1 MSEVQIDAAAF
12 HRRAKR
18 LLESLK
24 SGRSA
29 SGQSFDSVLVIQGRS
44 DEKNPYTKTIATQM
58 WLLGYE
64 FPNTMMLATKSKL
77 YVVASLKKAKILE
90 AIPSVPDG
98 VSLEILVHGKEA
110 DKNKEMFGK
119 LVSILKSSGSTIGMV
134 SKETTGGKF
143 VDEWVAE
150 FAASKPSFTEADFG
164 PVLSRV
170 LAVKDD
176 SEIKYE
182 KTASGLC
189 TAVMRDYFIDEMADT
204 FDQEK
209 SITNEKMADR
219 IAAVL
224 SSDKLAKKLF
234 SKVPML
240 DMAEWSAQPLVL
252 SGGQYDLSHDAE
264 SSTALLHAGTV
275 VCTLSMRYFM
285 YNATIS
291 RTFMIDPSPDQDKNY
306 SFLLELQKKMLG
318 WMTPGESM
326 GAVQAKAAKYV
337 QDQRPDLTGNFVADC
352 GGVTGIEMRDGV
364 HTIAPGN
371 SELLQANMVIA
382 LRVGL
387 QDLINAKATDKLSKT
402 YAYQLIDTVVVKE
415 GDAAAEVLTSC
426 SKEPN
431 DVSFFFNEEDTTTG
445 AKPDVKR
452 EAKAD
457 TKREGNGAGA
467 RPSTRKSA
475 ILPSKFRSEEK
486 DDESTTRKRREHQK
500 ELLSRLLVEGR
511 RRFAGEEGD
520 DGEETRV
527 VKKFESYKRETA
539 LPREVRNCKILVD
552 ERADSIVLPI
562 YGMAVPFHIS
572 TLKNISRNDEGEYV
586 YLRLN
591 LVSPGQGVGK
601 KDGLPVEDPGN
612 TFVRSLTFRS
622 TDIARMNEIYQSIT
636 ALKRDQI
643 KRETEKAQ
651 LADIV
656 QQDRLMPTVGQRPAR
671 LPDVFMRPV
680 AEGKRFPSALE
691 IHSNGLRY
699 MAAGRGAGSAVDILF
714 NNIRHLFFQPCDNE
728 LLVLIH
734 VHLRNPIMLGKKKIQ
749 DIQFYREASDASFD
763 ETGNR
768 RRRIRYGDE
777 DEIEAEQEE
786 RRRRRQL
793 NKEFKEFAGKIA
805 EASNHEVEVDTPFR
819 EVSFNGVPARSNVL
833 LQPTVDCLVHLSDTP
848 FFIITVADVEIV
860 HLERVQFGLKNF
872 DMVFVFKE
880 FKRAPVHVN
889 TVPMTQLDNVKE
901 WLDSVNLPYTE
912 GPVNLNWAQIMK
924 TINKDPAGFY
934 EDGGWSFLAQDS
946 DAEADES
953 EEEESEFTVSEDE
966 FEESESESS
975 EESEFGTE
983 SDDSDDGG
991 DDGDDSGEDWD
1002 ALEAKA
1008 IAYDEKRT
1016 HPAESPPNRAPAKRA
1031 RKK

>member
-1 MSEVQIDAAAF
+1 MSEVQIDAEAF
-12 HRRAKR
+12 HRRARR
-18 LLESLK
+18 LLDSIK
-24 SGRSA
+24 SGKTA
-29 SGQSFDSVLVIQGRS
+29 AGETFDSLLVIQGRS

-64 FPNTMMLATKSKL
+64 FPNTLMLATKAKL
-77 YVVASLKKAKILE
+77 YVVASPKKAKILE
-90 AIPSVPDG
+90 AIQSTSDG
-98 VSLEILVHGKEA
+98 VSLEILVYGKEA
-110 DKNKEMFGK
+110 DKNKDMFNG
-119 LVSILKSSGSTIGMV
+119 LISTLQSSGRTIGTI
-134 SKETTGGKF
+134 SNDTTGGKF
-143 VDEWVAE
+143 VDEWLAA
-150 FAASKPSFTEADFG
+150 FAPSKASFSEADFG
-164 PVLSRV
+164 PTLSRV
-170 LAVKDD
+170 LATKEE

-182 KTASGLC
+182 KTASSLC
-189 TAVMRDYFIDEMADT
+189 SAVMRDYFIEEMAST

-219 IAAVL
+219 VAAVL
-224 SSDKLAKKLF
+224 TNDKLAKRLF

-240 DMAEWSAQPLVL
+240 DMAEWSAQPLVM
-252 SGGQYDLSHDAE
+252 SGGQYDLSPDAE
-264 SSTALLHAGTV
+264 SSTAQLHAGTV

-291 RTFMIDPSPDQDKNY
+291 RTFMIDPSPEQDKNY
-306 SFLLELQKKMLG
+306 SFLLELQKQVLG
-318 WMTPGESM
+318 WMKPGESM
-326 GAVQAKAAKYV
+326 DSLYAKAANHVKEK
-337 QDQRPDLTGNFVADC
+337 RPDLVGNFVADC
-352 GGVTGIEMRDGV
+352 GSVTGIEMSDGI
-364 HTIAPGN
+364 HTIAPG
-371 SELLQANMVIA
+371 STGTLKASMVVA

-387 QDLINAKATDKLSKT
+387 QNMTNAKATDNLAKT
-402 YAYQLIDTVVVKE
+402 YAYQLIDTVVVK
-415 GDAAAEVLTSC
+415 DDSTPDVLTSC

-431 DVSFFFNEEDTTTG
+431 DVSFFFNDDEPAPSGKKDAERK
-445 AKPDVKR
+445 AKPEVTR
-452 EAKAD
+452 E
-457 TKREGNGAGA
+457 ENGSAA
-467 RPSTRKSA
+467 RPATRKSA
-475 ILPSKFRSEEK
+475 ILPSKFRSEER
-486 DDESTTRKRREHQK
+486 DDESSTRKQREHQK
-500 ELLSRLLVEGR
+500 ELLNRLNAEGR

-520 DGEETRV
+520 DGEEMRV

-539 LPREVRNCKILVD
+539 LPREARSCKILVD
-552 ERADSIVLPI
+552 ENADTLILPI

-572 TLKNISRNDEGEYV
+572 TLKNISKNDEGEYV

-601 KDGLPVEDPGN
+601 KDGLPVDDPGN
-612 TFVRSLTFRS
+612 TFLRSLTFRS
-622 TDIARMNEIYQSIT
+622 TDVGRMNEIYQSIT
-636 ALKRDQI
+636 ALKRDQV

-651 LADIV
+651 MADIV
-656 QQDRLMPTVGQRPAR
+656 QQDRLTVTAGLRPTR

-699 MAAGRGAGSAVDILF
+699 MAAGRGASSAVDILF
-714 NNIRHLFFQPCDNE
+714 NNIRHLFFQPCENE

-805 EASNHEVEVDTPFR
+805 EASRHEVEVDTPFR
-819 EVSFNGVPARSNVL
+819 ELAFNGVPARSNVL

-848 FFIITVADVEIV
+848 FFITTVADVELV

-872 DMVFVFKE
+872 DTVFVFKD

-889 TVPMTQLDNVKE
+889 TVPMTQLDNVKG
-901 WLDSVNLPYTE
+901 WLNSVNLPFTE
-912 GPVNLNWAQIMK
+912 GPVNLNWTQIMK

-934 EDGGWSFLAQDS
+934 EDGGWAFLALDS
-946 DAEADES
+946 DAEGDDS
-953 EEEESEFTVSEDE
+953 EEEESEFSVSEDE

-975 EESEFGTE
+975 GGSDFGTE
-983 SDDSDDGG
+983 SDDSEGG
-991 DDGDDSGEDWD
+991 DDDEESGEDWD
-1002 ALEAKA
+1002 ELEAKA
-1008 IAYDEKRT
+1008 VAYDEKRT
-1016 HPAESPPNRAPAKRA
+1016 HPAESPPDRSSAKRA
-1031 RKK
+1031 RKR

>member
-1 MSEVQIDAAAF
+1 
-12 HRRAKR
+12 
-18 LLESLK
+18 
-24 SGRSA
+24 
-29 SGQSFDSVLVIQGRS
+29 
-44 DEKNPYTKTIATQM
+44 
-58 WLLGYE
+58 
-64 FPNTMMLATKSKL
+64 
-77 YVVASLKKAKILE
+77 
-90 AIPSVPDG
+90 
-98 VSLEILVHGKEA
+98 
-110 DKNKEMFGK
+110 
-119 LVSILKSSGSTIGMV
+119 
-134 SKETTGGKF
+134 
-143 VDEWVAE
+143 
-150 FAASKPSFTEADFG
+150 
-164 PVLSRV
+164 
-170 LAVKDD
+170 
-176 SEIKYE
+176 
-182 KTASGLC
+182 
-189 TAVMRDYFIDEMADT
+189 
-204 FDQEK
+204 
-209 SITNEKMADR
+209 
-219 IAAVL
+219 
-224 SSDKLAKKLF
+224 
-234 SKVPML
+234 
-240 DMAEWSAQPLVL
+240 
-252 SGGQYDLSHDAE
+252 
-264 SSTALLHAGTV
+264 
-275 VCTLSMRYFM
+275 
-285 YNATIS
+285 
-291 RTFMIDPSPDQDKNY
+291 
-306 SFLLELQKKMLG
+306 MLG
-318 WMTPGESM
+318 WMRPGESM
-326 GAVQAKAAKYV
+326 GALYVRAANHVKE
-337 QDQRPDLTGNFVADC
+337 QRPDLAANFVADC
-352 GGVTGIEMRDGV
+352 GGTTGIEMRDGT
-364 HTIAPGN
+364 HTIAQGN
-371 SELLQANMVIA
+371 AELLQANMVVV

-387 QDLINAKATDKLSKT
+387 QDLVNAKAADKLSKT
-402 YAYQLIDTVVVKE
+402 YAYQLIDTVLVKD
-415 GDAAAEVLTSC
+415 GDVPAEVLTSC

-431 DVSFFFNEEDTTTG
+431 DVSFFFNDDEAAPS
-445 AKPDVKR
+445 AKPDAKR
-452 EAKAD
+452 DAKAD
-457 TKREGNGAGA
+457 AKRDSNGAAA

-486 DDESTTRKRREHQK
+486 GDESTARKRREHQK
-500 ELLSRLLVEGR
+500 ELLSRLLAEGR

-552 ERADSIVLPI
+552 ERADSIILPI
-562 YGMAVPFHIS
+562 YGMAVPFHVS

-591 LVSPGQGVGK
+591 LVSPGQGAGK

-622 TDIARMNEIYQSIT
+622 TDIVRMNEIYQSIT
-636 ALKRDQI
+636 ALKRDQV

-656 QQDRLMPTVGQRPAR
+656 QQDRLMPTVGLRPAR

-819 EVSFNGVPARSNVL
+819 EVAFNGVPARSNVL

-966 FEESESESS
+966 FEESESASS
-975 EESEFGTE
+975 AESEFGTE
-983 SDDSDDGG
+983 SDDSDAG
-991 DDGDDSGEDWD
+991 DDDEESGEEWD

-1008 IAYDEKRT
+1008 IADDQKRA
-1016 HPAESPPNRAPAKRA
+1016 HPAESPPSRAPAKRP

>member
-18 LLESLK
+18 LLDSL
-24 SGRSA
+24 
-29 SGQSFDSVLVIQGRS
+29 
-44 DEKNPYTKTIATQM
+44 EM

-64 FPNTMMLATKSKL
+64 FPNTMMLMTKSKL
-77 YVVASLKKAKILE
+77 YIVASPKKAKILE
-90 AIPSVPDG
+90 IIQDTPDS

-110 DKNKEMFGK
+110 DKNKAMFGK
-119 LVSILKSSGSTIGMV
+119 LVSALKSSGSTIGMIFN
-134 SKETTGGKF
+134 ENTGGKF
-143 VDEWVAE
+143 VDEWTAE
-150 FAASKPSFTEADFG
+150 FAASKSSFTEADFG

-170 LAVKDD
+170 LAVKEDG
-176 SEIKYE
+176 EIKYE

-189 TAVMRDYFIDEMADT
+189 STVMRDYFIEEMAST

-219 IAAVL
+219 VAAVL
-224 SSDKLAKKLF
+224 TNDKLAKKLF

-240 DMAEWSAQPLVL
+240 DMAEWSSQPLVL
-252 SGGQYDLSHDAE
+252 SGGQYDLSPSAE

-291 RTFMIDPSPDQDKNY
+291 RTFMIDPSPEQDKNY
-306 SFLLELQKKMLG
+306 SFLLELQKQMLG
-318 WMTPGESM
+318 WMKPGESM
-326 GAVQAKAAKYV
+326 GALYAKAAAYV
-337 QDQRPDLTGNFVADC
+337 REQRPELAGNFVADC
-352 GGVTGIEMRDGV
+352 GGTTGIEMRDGV
-364 HTIAPGN
+364 HTIAPAN
-371 SELLQANMVIA
+371 AELLQANMVVV

-387 QDLINAKATDKLSKT
+387 QDLVNTKASDKLSKT
-402 YAYQLIDTVVVKE
+402 YAYQLTDTVLVK
-415 GDAAAEVLTSC
+415 GDDAVAEVLTSC

-431 DVSFFFNEEDTTTG
+431 DVSFFFNDDEPAPS

-457 TKREGNGAGA
+457 SKREGNGAAA

-486 DDESTTRKRREHQK
+486 GDESTARKRREHQK
-500 ELLSRLLVEGR
+500 ELLSRLLAEGR

-520 DGEETRV
+520 DGEEARV

-552 ERADSIVLPI
+552 ERSDSIILPI
-562 YGMAVPFHIS
+562 YGMAVPFHVS

-601 KDGLPVEDPGN
+601 KDGLPVDDPGN

-622 TDIARMNEIYQSIT
+622 TDIVRMNEIYQSIT

-793 NKEFKEFAGKIA
+793 NKEFKEFSGKIA

-819 EVSFNGVPARSNVL
+819 EVAFNGVPARSNVL

-975 EESEFGTE
+975 AQSEFGTE
-983 SDDSDDGG
+983 SDDSDAG
-991 DDGDDSGEDWD
+991 DDDEESGEEWD

-1008 IAYDEKRT
+1008 IAHDQKRA
-1016 HPAESPPNRAPAKRA
+1016 HPAESPPSRAPAKRS
-1031 RKK
+1031 RK